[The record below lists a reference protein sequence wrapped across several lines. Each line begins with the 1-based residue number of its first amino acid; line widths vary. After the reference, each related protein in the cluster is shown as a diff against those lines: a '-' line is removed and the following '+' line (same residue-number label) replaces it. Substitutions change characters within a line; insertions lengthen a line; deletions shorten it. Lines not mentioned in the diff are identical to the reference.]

1 MYDESQLEQAIN
13 AVYDF
18 AGKLRSTVDIL
29 KSDADSCIVNM
40 EDDVVARNAS
50 LQFISV
56 MDRITEI
63 LDNDVNK
70 LLADLQE
77 ELETAERIAQEDD

>member
-1 MYDESQLEQAIN
+1 MYDESQLEQAIDE
-13 AVYDF
+13 VYEF
-18 AGKLRSTVDIL
+18 AGELRSTVEML

-50 LQFISV
+50 IQFISV

-70 LLADLQE
+70 LIADLQE
-77 ELETAERIAQEDD
+77 ELETAAKIAQEDD